1 MSDSN
6 RTMGAGRRIW
16 QRLVV
21 GFFRLIN
28 PLMKRCL
35 ASRFHVLFSRWF
47 VLLSFTGRKSGK
59 QIVTPASYFER
70 DGALVLTTKRPWWRN
85 LEAGR
90 ADLRLRGSALAAV
103 TEIVRDEHDV
113 AEILLAAPGWFRV
126 LTSLDDGRLGRM
138 DRAALGESVNEGRVV
153 VRVRPVVHPG
163 NASGTAASSPE
174 S

>member
-1 MSDSN
+1 MGSG
-6 RTMGAGRRIW
+6 RTIW

-28 PLMKRCL
+28 PLMTRCL
-35 ASRFHVLFSRWF
+35 ASRFHGLFSRWF

-70 DGALVLTTKRPWWRN
+70 DGTLVLTTKRPWWRN

-90 ADLRLRGSALAAV
+90 ADLRLKGRALSAV
-103 TEIVRDEHDV
+103 TEVVRDEREV
-113 AEILLAAPGWFRV
+113 AERLLAAPRWFRV
-126 LTSLDDGRLGRM
+126 LTSLDEGRPGGM
-138 DRAALGESVNEGRVV
+138 DRAALRDSAREGRVV
-153 VRVRPVVHPG
+153 VHVRPLVHQG
-163 NASGTAASSPE
+163 NGSGTAESSPE